1 MYSGKTINNNCFSQF
16 IYKIMA
22 EEKTANAVE
31 RAFSI
36 LELVAE
42 STQGLSNSDIS
53 RRLKLPKS
61 SASYILRVMEK
72 RGYLSRGD
80 AGKYRLGLKI
90 MSLSR
95 GQLAHVDVREVA
107 KPILEKFLRQSRMSE
122 AHLAVLDNGR
132 AVYVEKVEA
141 ENSFIKMDIW
151 VGHRL
156 PVHTTAI
163 GKILVANLPD
173 EEIAKILELRGIER
187 KTRRSI
193 TSKAKFLQEIERV
206 RTYGAAIDNE
216 ENSLNVRCIAAP
228 VFNEKGETIA
238 ALGTSATILQ
248 LDEAHLPKV
257 IAAVKEAARQVS
269 EQMGFSA

>member
-1 MYSGKTINNNCFSQF
+1 MSPEITS
-16 IYKIMA
+16 
-22 EEKTANAVE
+22 NAVE

-36 LELVAE
+36 LETVAE
-42 STQGLSNSDIS
+42 SANGLSNSDIS

-72 RGYLSRGD
+72 RGYLIRADG
-80 AGKYRLGLKI
+80 GKYRLGLKI

-95 GQLAHVDVREVA
+95 QQSAHVDVRQIA
-107 KPILEKFLRQSRMSE
+107 KPILERFVEKSRMSE

-163 GKILVANLPD
+163 GKVLVAHLPD
-173 EEIAKILELRGIER
+173 AEVLKILDLRGMEK

-193 TSKAKFLQEIERV
+193 TDKKKFLRELEKIRN
-206 RTYGAAIDNE
+206 YGFAIDNE
-216 ENSLNVRCIAAP
+216 ENSLNVRCLAAP
-228 VFNEKGETIA
+228 ILNANGEVVA
-238 ALGTSATILQ
+238 ALGTSTTILQ
-248 LDEAHLPKV
+248 LDKSHLPKV
-257 IAAVKEAARQVS
+257 VELVKDAARKVS
-269 EQMGFSA
+269 QQIGYSAKK

>member
-1 MYSGKTINNNCFSQF
+1 MS
-16 IYKIMA
+16 
-22 EEKTANAVE
+22 EETTSNAVE

-36 LELVAE
+36 LELISE
-42 STQGLSNSDIS
+42 SSQGLSNSDIS
-53 RRLKLPKS
+53 RRLKVPKS

-72 RGYLSRGD
+72 RGYLIRGEE
-80 AGKYRLGLKI
+80 GKYRLGLKI

-95 GQLAHVDVREVA
+95 GQTAHLDVREVA
-107 KPILEKFLRQSRMSE
+107 KPILEKFVEKSRMSE

-163 GKILVANLPD
+163 GKVLVASLSD
-173 EEIAKILELRGIER
+173 EEVIKILDLRGMEK

-193 TSKAKFLQEIERV
+193 TDKKKFLLELEKTRK
-206 RTYGAAIDNE
+206 YGFALDNE
-216 ENSLNVRCIAAP
+216 ENSLNVRCLAAP
-228 VFNEKGETIA
+228 IFDANGKTIA
-238 ALGTSATILQ
+238 ALGTSTTILQ
-248 LDEAHLPKV
+248 LDKSHLPKV
-257 IAAVKEAARQVS
+257 VELIKEAARKVS
-269 EQMGFSA
+269 QQLGYFPAQ

>member
-1 MYSGKTINNNCFSQF
+1 MS
-16 IYKIMA
+16 

-31 RAFSI
+31 RTFSI

-42 STQGLSNSDIS
+42 STNGLSNSDIS
-53 RRLKLPKS
+53 RRLNVPKS

-72 RGYLSRGD
+72 RGYLIRGD
-80 AGKYRLGLKI
+80 GGKYRLGLKL

-95 GQLAHVDVREVA
+95 GQIAHADVREVA
-107 KPILEKFLRQSRMSE
+107 KPILEQFLRKSRMSE

-163 GKILVANLPD
+163 GKVLVANLAD
-173 EEIAKILELRGIER
+173 AEIVKILDLRGMEK
-187 KTRRSI
+187 KTRKSI
-193 TSKAKFLQEIERV
+193 TNQAKFLQEIAKV
-206 RTYGAAIDNE
+206 REYGAAIDNE
-216 ENSLNVRCIAAP
+216 ENSANVRCLAAP
-228 VFNEKGETIA
+228 IYDANGLTVA
-238 ALGTSATILQ
+238 ALGTSSTILQ
-248 LDEAHLPKV
+248 LDETNLPKV
-257 IAAVKEAARQVS
+257 IALVKEAASKVS
-269 EQMGFSA
+269 EQLGYSGKR

>member
-1 MYSGKTINNNCFSQF
+1 MS
-16 IYKIMA
+16 

-31 RAFSI
+31 RTFSI

-42 STQGLSNSDIS
+42 SAQGLSNSDIS

-72 RGYLSRGD
+72 RGYLSRADG
-80 AGKYRLGLKI
+80 GKYRLGLKI

-95 GQLAHVDVREVA
+95 GRLAHVDVREIA
-107 KPILEKFLRQSRMSE
+107 KPILENFLRQSRMSE

-173 EEIAKILELRGIER
+173 KEIAKILELHGMER

-193 TSKAKFLQEIERV
+193 TSRTKFLREVERV
-206 RTYGAAIDNE
+206 RKYGVAIDNE
-216 ENSLNVRCIAAP
+216 ENSLNVRCLAAP
-228 VFNEKGETIA
+228 VFNQQGETIA

-257 IAAVKEAARQVS
+257 VEAVKAAARQVS
-269 EQMGFSA
+269 EQMGFFGAD

>member
-1 MYSGKTINNNCFSQF
+1 MP
-16 IYKIMA
+16 
-22 EEKTANAVE
+22 EEKTSNAVE
-31 RAFSI
+31 RTFSI

-42 STQGLSNSDIS
+42 STYGLTNSDIS

-61 SASYILRVMEK
+61 SASYILRVMEN
-72 RGYLSRGD
+72 RGYLVRAD
-80 AGKYRLGLKI
+80 GKYRLGLKL

-107 KPILEKFLRQSRMSE
+107 KPILERFLQKSRMSE

-151 VGHRL
+151 IGHRL

-163 GKILVANLPD
+163 GKVLVADLPD
-173 EEIAKILELRGIER
+173 EEIVKILELRGMER
-187 KTRRSI
+187 KTRHSI
-193 TSKAKFLQEIERV
+193 TSKTKFLHEIERV
-206 RTYGAAIDNE
+206 RKYGVAIDNE
-216 ENSLNVRCIAAP
+216 ENSLSVRCLAAP
-228 VFNEKGETIA
+228 IYNQKGEAIA

-248 LDEAHLPKV
+248 LDEARLPKV
-257 IAAVKEAARQVS
+257 IEAVKEAARRVS
-269 EQMGFSA
+269 EQMGFFSQNQ

>member
-1 MYSGKTINNNCFSQF
+1 MS
-16 IYKIMA
+16 

-36 LELVAE
+36 LELIAE
-42 STQGLSNSDIS
+42 SAQGLSNSDIS

-80 AGKYRLGLKI
+80 GGKYRLGLKI

-95 GQLAHVDVREVA
+95 GQLTHIDVREAA

-173 EEIAKILELRGIER
+173 QEISNILNLRGMER

-193 TSKAKFLQEIERV
+193 TSRTKFLQEIEKV
-206 RTYGAAIDNE
+206 RKYGVAIDNE
-216 ENSLNVRCIAAP
+216 ENSLNVRCLAAP
-228 VFNEKGETIA
+228 VFNQQGETIA

-257 IAAVKEAARQVS
+257 VESVKEAARQVS
-269 EQMGFSA
+269 EQMGFFGVN